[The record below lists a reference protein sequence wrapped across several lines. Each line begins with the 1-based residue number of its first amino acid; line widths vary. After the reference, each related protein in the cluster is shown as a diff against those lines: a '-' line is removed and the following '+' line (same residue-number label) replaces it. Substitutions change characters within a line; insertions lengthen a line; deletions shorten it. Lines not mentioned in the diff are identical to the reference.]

1 LGLRDKI
8 GVGIT
13 NFLYPYLQ
21 NQTRFRGGKM
31 PRTILDY
38 ENYKLQE
45 KYLWFLGSE
54 DLLVDFYQTQTSN
67 ISVID
72 TKQSYYYANVN
83 SNIRI
88 IHSGFPSLISFSK
101 STLLMSGGI
110 EQVVVDGVGENKKES
125 VKDTE
130 LLNEILE
137 DNEMDKLNKSAVTTE
152 SWGGKFAYKISKDI
166 DISEFPITEKYLPL
180 NYETIKKRGRLQEI
194 IFKTPFE
201 LEDDSFELQEHYG
214 FGYITNELFKLV
226 EGEMAEVPL
235 TTLEETKD
243 LQDIQF
249 DKSIMLAAE
258 KEIEKSDYRGLFA
271 EFDALDETWSQ
282 LMDEI
287 RKGRSKTYIPE
298 ILADNKTFDEF
309 NTNYVITGTDDR
321 EGGKNE
327 IKQNQPDIRVKQYTE
342 SIVAIRSNILAVVK
356 LNPLTVGIND
366 NIGANASSEAL
377 EQRETTSLRTRKD
390 MIPEWELFLE
400 RFYNTLL
407 NAVNIFESLKA
418 GAIEFDVQVKIGE
431 YVTPTIEA
439 VIKNAK
445 DMKDSDII
453 DAEKA
458 LDEIFGKDLD
468 QEEKDR
474 ILQNVDR
481 TTIGAGAIDF
491 LGTNNE

>member
-1 LGLRDKI
+1 MGLMDRLGTGMTRWLYPFLQEQ
-8 GVGIT
+8 T
-13 NFLYPYLQ
+13 NF
-21 NQTRFRGGKM
+21 RGDKM
-31 PRTILDY
+31 PKNILDFQEFQIR
-38 ENYKLQE
+38 EN
-45 KYLWFLGSE
+45 YLWFLGNE
-54 DLLVDFYQTQTSN
+54 DLLADFYQTKTN
-67 ISVID
+67 RITTID
-72 TKQSYYYANVN
+72 TRDSFFYSHVDGE
-83 SNIRI
+83 IRVV
-88 IHSGFPSLISFSK
+88 HSGMPSLISYSRA
-101 STLLMSGGI
+101 TLLMSGG
-110 EQVVVDGVGENKKES
+110 VDQFVQENEE
-125 VKDTE
+125 VDEDTTD
-130 LLNEILE
+130 LLDDILI
-137 DNEMDKLNKSAVTTE
+137 DNKMNFINKSAATTE
-152 SWGGKFAYKISKDI
+152 SWGKKFAYKLSFDPDI
-166 DISEFPITEKYLPL
+166 TEFPIIEKFIPL
-180 NYETIKKRGRLQEI
+180 NYESIKKRGRQHEL
-194 IFKTPFE
+194 IFKTTFQFDKE
-201 LEDDSFELQEHYG
+201 AFELQEIYG
-214 FGYITNELFKLV
+214 FGYIRYKLFKKKESKLI
-226 EGEMAEVPL
+226 EVPI

-243 LQDIQF
+243 LEEFTF
-249 DKSIMLAAE
+249 DSNIMLALE
-258 KEIEKSDYRGLFA
+258 KEIDKSDYRGIIS

-366 NIGANASSEAL
+366 NVGANASDDSL
-377 EQRETTSLRTRKD
+377 VQRETTSLRTRKD